1 YDGLSFA
8 DVAIGTLRCAG
19 LFHRARTCQQ
29 NGSDQRATNRWSIWD
44 CPSSA
49 SGSDRGPSNLYCCQ
63 VDEDE
68 KEKEQR
74 KQNGILCA
82 DPQAR
87 QRQQFHIA
95 TPDGSFAV
103 EP

>member
-1 YDGLSFA
+1 MAWPFADAADGYLSFPA
-8 DVAIGTLRCAG
+8 CSTQLET
-19 LFHRARTCQQ
+19 HQQ
-29 NGSDQRATNRWSIWD
+29 NRRDHSATNRWSIWN

-49 SGSDRGPSNLYCCQ
+49 SESDRGPSNLYCCQ
-63 VDEDE
+63 VDEDK

-82 DPQAR
+82 DPQTR